1 MKKTVKTVILAAI
14 STVAAATVIA
24 TSAATISNTEK
35 SNLNVVIDNASGDTH
50 SASAE
55 LTITKKDGS
64 EFVSDIKD
72 TYIAIY
78 SDFTTPYAADY
89 TFQDNSTITVNVT
102 CDNEEELSDSILNI
116 SEKKA
121 CIFHVDKVIYTEE
134 EFRRLRENPDDEFW
148 ADNLNILQKAEK
160 AYGTL
165 AENQQASMINGDIV
179 IVTWE
184 EVPFEY
190 DLAINLK

>member
-1 MKKTVKTVILAAI
+1 M
-14 STVAAATVIA
+14 
-24 TSAATISNTEK
+24 
-35 SNLNVVIDNASGDTH
+35 
-50 SASAE
+50 
-55 LTITKKDGS
+55 
-64 EFVSDIKD
+64 
-72 TYIAIY
+72 
-78 SDFTTPYAADY
+78 
-89 TFQDNSTITVNVT
+89 
-102 CDNEEELSDSILNI
+102 
-116 SEKKA
+116 
-121 CIFHVDKVIYTEE
+121 IYTEE